1 MADANLDHTRR
12 ERTGIPEVVF
22 AEHKTLDQVIGIVQD
37 LIEKHGSVLATRV
50 LPEVGETLI
59 GRFSDARYDRRARC
73 FAVGRL
79 PASGRAVA
87 VVCAG
92 TSDLPVA
99 DEAAFTLDFF
109 GHDVVRQTDVGVAGL
124 HRVLAD
130 VDALQRCDAVIVVA
144 GMEGALPSVVAGL
157 IKPPVIAVP
166 TSVGYGANF
175 AGISALLAMLTAC
188 APGIAVVNIDNGFGA
203 AAVAHKIAMRAAA
216 PAIDR
221 T

>member
-1 MADANLDHTRR
+1 MADANLDHARR

-22 AEHKTLDQVIGIVQD
+22 AEHKSSEQVLQIVGS
-37 LIEKHGSVLATRV
+37 LFETHGFVLATRV
-50 LPEVGETLI
+50 PREVGEQLSRRFDR
-59 GRFSDARYDRRARC
+59 GRHDSRGGC
-73 FAVGRL
+73 FAVGRM
-79 PASGRAVA
+79 PATGRKIA

-99 DEAAFTLDFF
+99 DEAAFSLDFF

-130 VDALQRCDAVIVVA
+130 VDALQRCDAVVVVA

-157 IKPPVIAVP
+157 VKPPVIAVP

-175 AGISALLAMLTAC
+175 QGLSALLAMLTAC
-188 APGIAVVNIDNGFGA
+188 APGVAVVNIDNGFGA
-203 AAVAHKIAMRAAA
+203 AAVAHKIAMRAKLGGS
-216 PAIDR
+216 
-221 T
+221 

>member
-1 MADANLDHTRR
+1 MPDHNIDYERIA
-12 ERTGIPEVVF
+12 RTGIPEVVY
-22 AEHKTLDQVIGIVQD
+22 AEHKTAEQTLDILRILHARQGAA
-37 LIEKHGSVLATRV
+37 LATRLTSDV
-50 LPEVGETLI
+50 AEFLGRELPEG
-59 GRFSDARYDRRARC
+59 RYDGRARS
-73 FAVGRL
+73 FALGAMPRTERRI
-79 PASGRAVA
+79 G

-109 GHDVVRQTDVGVAGL
+109 GHEVVRQTDVGVAGL

-130 VDALQRCDAVIVVA
+130 VETLQRCDAVIVVA

-157 IKPPVIAVP
+157 IRPPVVAVP

-175 AGISALLAMLTAC
+175 SGISALLAMLTAC

-203 AAVAHKIAMRAAA
+203 AAVAHKVAMQAVRAGLER
-216 PAIDR
+216 P
-221 T
+221 